1 MSSHN
6 YAGCQDS
13 PCELCDAYAAGK
25 DKARWELGQPDA
37 VLICSCL
44 LCKHT
49 RRVAVTH
56 FAPTSNPAE
65 WDADMKACWESFQV
79 CDCGPCE
86 HIRSKQ
92 RQAKLDTGELS
103 E

>member
-1 MSSHN
+1 MSHD
-6 YAGCQDS
+6 YTGCQDKA
-13 PCELCDAYAAGK
+13 CDLC
-25 DKARWELGQPDA
+25 DA